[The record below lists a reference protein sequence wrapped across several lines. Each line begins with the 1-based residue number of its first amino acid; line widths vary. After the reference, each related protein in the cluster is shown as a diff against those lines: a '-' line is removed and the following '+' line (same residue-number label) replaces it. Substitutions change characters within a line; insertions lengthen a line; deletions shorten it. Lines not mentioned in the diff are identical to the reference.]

1 MKRLV
6 MSVVSVIRVQNKKDM
21 LQNIND
27 RIQSVYSAFVA
38 DSAKEID
45 GNKSAGARARKES
58 LKIEKLMK
66 EYRKLSIENSK
77 R

>member
-6 MSVVSVIRVQNKKDM
+6 MPVVSVIRAQNKKDM

-77 R
+77 K

>member
-6 MSVVSVIRVQNKKDM
+6 MPVVSDIRAQNKKDM

-66 EYRKLSIENSK
+66 ECRKLSIENSK
-77 R
+77 K

>member
-1 MKRLV
+1 MKRLA
-6 MSVVSVIRVQNKKDM
+6 MPVVSVIQVQNKKDM

-77 R
+77 K

>member
-1 MKRLV
+1 MP
-6 MSVVSVIRVQNKKDM
+6 VVSVIQVQNKKDM

-77 R
+77 K